1 MNTALQF
8 EQSIPAANESHV
20 HAVAPVSELRLTSL
34 PPVAFVPKTL
44 RERLSVARDRLRVAA
59 ENGIRVRI
67 YEVSLDVDMS
77 EFHFARQFRGAYG
90 CSPHVYYDE
99 VRAARARDLQ
109 ARGLSD
115 GQVARLV
122 GLRRPAELR
131 ALVLKRWRLA
141 TMQHVMEVGDTFF
154 PH

>member
-1 MNTALQF
+1 MNTALQLDP
-8 EQSIPAANESHV
+8 SIPAAKESHV
-20 HAVAPVSELRLTSL
+20 HAVAPVSELRMTAL
-34 PPVAFVPKTL
+34 PPVGVVPKTV
-44 RERLSVARDRLRVAA
+44 RDRLSIARDRLRVAA
-59 ENGIRVRI
+59 EHGIRVRI
-67 YEVSLDVDMS
+67 YEVALDVDMS
-77 EFHFARQFRGAYG
+77 EFHFARQFRIAYG

-131 ALVLKRWRLA
+131 ALVHKRWRLA
-141 TMQHVMEVGDTFF
+141 TMQHVMAVGDAFF